1 MRGIWLIL
9 FAAILWGTTGTAQE
23 LGPEAASPLAVGS
36 LRLLTGAVVLIALA
50 IFTTSEPGWKW
61 LVRPATL
68 FAAVGVAA
76 FQLFFFSGVD
86 RTGVAVGTLLALG
99 SAALFVGVIES
110 VLARTLPDRRWII
123 ATIPAIAGLAALA
136 ISTTDSAVDGTG
148 VLLSLAAGLSYA
160 TYIVSAA
167 RLARLG
173 SVRRSTST
181 VFGLASVAL
190 FPVALSQDLSFVG
203 TVEGIT
209 MVLWLGLATLAVAY
223 LLFTSGLRTTD
234 SGTAATLSLAEP
246 VTATVLGVVVLA
258 ERPGLLAWVGIALIV
273 LGLVLAT
280 RSSNSD
286 VPPGSRL
293 DRSSGPPMDLTS
305 PARAPSRLRLICVR
319 SGGIWRPPRPGTT

>member
-1 MRGIWLIL
+1 M
-9 FAAILWGTTGTAQE
+9 
-23 LGPEAASPLAVGS
+23 
-36 LRLLTGAVVLIALA
+36 LIALA

-61 LVRPATL
+61 FVRPATL

-99 SAALFVGVIES
+99 SAAVFVGVIEAA
-110 VLARTLPDRRWII
+110 LTRTLPDRQWIT
-123 ATIPAIAGLAALA
+123 ATIPAIAGLAVLA
-136 ISTTDSAVDGTG
+136 ISTTDTAVDGTG

-160 TYIVSAA
+160 TYVVSAA

-173 SVRRSTST
+173 SVRRSTSA
-181 VFGLASVAL
+181 VFGLAAVMML
-190 FPVALSQDLSFVG
+190 PVAVSQDLSFVG

-234 SGTAATLSLAEP
+234 SSTAATLSLAEP
-246 VTATVLGVVVLA
+246 VTATVLGVAVLA
-258 ERPGLLAWVGIALIV
+258 ERPALLAWVGITLIV
-273 LGLVLAT
+273 LGLAMAA

-286 VPPGSRL
+286 VLPVPG
-293 DRSSGPPMDLTS
+293 
-305 PARAPSRLRLICVR
+305 
-319 SGGIWRPPRPGTT
+319 

>member
-1 MRGIWLIL
+1 MRGTWLIL

-23 LGPEAASPLAVGS
+23 LGPATASPLAVGS
-36 LRLLTGAVVLIALA
+36 LRLLTGAAVLIALA

-61 LVRPATL
+61 FVRPATL

-99 SAALFVGVIES
+99 SAAVFVGVIEA
-110 VLARTLPDRRWII
+110 VLTRTLPDRQWIT
-123 ATIPAIAGLAALA
+123 ATIPAIAGLAVLA
-136 ISTTDSAVDGTG
+136 ISTTDTAVDGTG

-160 TYIVSAA
+160 TYVVSAA

-173 SVRRSTST
+173 SVRRSTSA
-181 VFGLASVAL
+181 VFGLAAVTML
-190 FPVALSQDLSFVG
+190 PVAVSQDLSFVG

-234 SGTAATLSLAEP
+234 SSTAATLSLAEP
-246 VTATVLGVVVLA
+246 VTATVLGVAVLA
-258 ERPGLLAWVGIALIV
+258 ERPALLAWVGITLIV
-273 LGLVLAT
+273 LGLAMAA
-280 RSSNSD
+280 RWSNSD
-286 VPPGSRL
+286 VLPVPG
-293 DRSSGPPMDLTS
+293 
-305 PARAPSRLRLICVR
+305 
-319 SGGIWRPPRPGTT
+319 

>member
-9 FAAILWGTTGTAQE
+9 FAAVLWGTTGTAQE
-23 LGPEAASPLAVGS
+23 LGPDAASPLAVGS

-99 SAALFVGVIES
+99 SAAVFVGVIES
-110 VLARTLPDRRWII
+110 VLTKTPPDRRWIM
-123 ATIPAIAGLAALA
+123 ATIPAVVGLAMLA
-136 ISTTDSAVDGTG
+136 ISTTDAAVDGTG
-148 VLLSLAAGLSYA
+148 VILSLAAGLSYA

-173 SVRRSTST
+173 SVRHSTAAVFT
-181 VFGLASVAL
+181 VASVML
-190 FPVALSQDLSFVG
+190 LPVALSQDLSFVG

-209 MVLWLGLATLAVAY
+209 MILWLGLATLAVAY

-246 VTATVLGVVVLA
+246 VTATVLGVAVLA
-258 ERPGLLAWVGIALIV
+258 ERPGLLAWIGIALIV
-273 LGLVLAT
+273 LGLILAA

-286 VPPGSRL
+286 VLPVPG
-293 DRSSGPPMDLTS
+293 
-305 PARAPSRLRLICVR
+305 
-319 SGGIWRPPRPGTT
+319 